1 VTVRDR
7 VAGERVAVT
16 GASGRAGSA
25 LVAEL
30 RRGGAEVFAWT
41 RPDYDLDDP
50 SSAARMV
57 SRDMPT
63 RVIHAAAWTDVDG
76 CARDPALAIRR
87 NAEATIEL
95 AHACTT
101 GNAELVF
108 ISTNEV
114 FSGDRGDGRGYV
126 EEDET
131 APPNSYGR
139 SKLLGEQGIREVLG
153 DGTGRAAWIVRTS
166 WLFGPPG
173 NDFPARIVSAADGRA
188 TPRIDVVVDEMGRP
202 TRASDLAA
210 ALIALVG
217 TAPPDTYHLANE
229 GVASR
234 FDWARAVL
242 GRCRPSV
249 KVEPIYLADYERA
262 STPPRW
268 GVLDTRR
275 AARVGVTLRDWR
287 EALDAYLDDVCPE
300 P

>member
-1 VTVRDR
+1 MSER
-7 VAGERVAVT
+7 VASAGERVAIT
-16 GASGRAGSA
+16 GANGRAGSA
-25 LVAEL
+25 LVAAL
-30 RRGGAEVFAWT
+30 RRTGAEVIDWI

-50 SSAARMV
+50 SSAARLV
-57 SRDMPT
+57 ARDRPA

-76 CARDPALAIRR
+76 CARDPALAVRR

-114 FSGDRGDGRGYV
+114 FSGDRDDGRGYG
-126 EEDET
+126 EDDET
-131 APPNSYGR
+131 APLNAYGR
-139 SKLLGEQGIREVLG
+139 SKLLGEQGIRDVFG

-173 NDFPARIVSAADGRA
+173 NDFPARIVAAADGLA
-188 TPRIDVVVDEMGRP
+188 TRQIEVVVDEIGRP
-202 TRASDLAA
+202 TQASDLAA
-210 ALIALVG
+210 ALTTLIS
-217 TAPPDTYHLANE
+217 TAPPGTYHLANE

-234 FDWARAVL
+234 FEWARTVL
-242 GRCRPSV
+242 GRCRPGIEV
-249 KVEPIYLADYERA
+249 QPIRLADYERA

-268 GVLDTRR
+268 GVLDTSR
-275 AARVGVTLRDWR
+275 AARAGVTLRPWR
-287 EALDAYLDDVCPE
+287 EALDAYLDEVCPE